1 MYVGIVNL
9 TTVLTLIEVR
19 YMGVRKRP
27 KGKYEAD
34 ITNPVKKVCVLL
46 GILNTKEEAGAY
58 DNTTSMYRGP
68 NTKLNFP
75 TSNEDNLEYPNKID
89 ENLHHELNLEFTLA
103 PSGSM

>member
-34 ITNPVKKVCVLL
+34 ITNPVKKVRVLL

-75 TSNEDNLEYPNKID
+75 TSNEDNLEHPNKID